1 MTASPRSAAPR
12 GPRSDLLP
20 RQQHGGAPQHLLMT
34 LYADYWLSSAGWASS
49 AALVRLLAEFGI
61 TGTSGRAALSRLSR
75 RGMMNVHRNGRRTF
89 YGVEG
94 AAAATLADSVRK
106 VLSFGVTTELWD
118 GTWTTVAFSVPEE
131 QREVR
136 HQLRTRLRWLG
147 FAPLFD
153 GFWISPT
160 ASAGDAVH
168 ELDVLGVTSAVVL
181 RTDGSAGGRPLTE
194 AWDLDEV
201 RGLYEEFIAATSPLA
216 ERVRA
221 GAVTSAEALVART
234 RVMDE
239 WRTFRWKDPG
249 LPPALLPHD
258 WPRDTARALFAE
270 VYDGLGPLAEH
281 RVRQIVLESDPDDA
295 DLVRHHTTG
304 RMP

>member
-1 MTASPRSAAPR
+1 MTATPRSAAPR

-34 LYADYWLSSAGWASS
+34 LYADYWLSTGGWASS

-61 TGTSGRAALSRLSR
+61 TETSGRAALSRLSR
-75 RGMMNVHRNGRRTF
+75 RGMMSVRRNGRRTF

-94 AAAATLADSVRK
+94 TAAATLAESVHK
-106 VLSFGVTTELWD
+106 VLSFGTVSEPWD
-118 GTWTTVAFSVPEE
+118 GTWTTVAFSIPEE
-131 QREVR
+131 QREIR

-147 FAPLFD
+147 LAPIFD

-160 ASAGDAVH
+160 ASAGDTVR
-168 ELDVLGVTSAVVL
+168 ELDALGVTSAVVL
-181 RTDGSAGGRPLTE
+181 RTNGPVGGRPLTD

-201 RGLYEEFIAATSPLA
+201 RGLYEEFIGTVSPLA
-216 ERVRA
+216 DRVRA
-221 GAVTSAEALVART
+221 GGVTAAEALVCRT
-234 RVMDE
+234 QVMDE
-239 WRTFRWKDPG
+239 WRTFRWKDPN
-249 LPPALLPHD
+249 LPQALLPRD

-281 RVRQIVLESDPDDA
+281 RVRQVVLELDPDDA
-295 DLVRHHTTG
+295 ELVRHHTTL
-304 RMP
+304 RVS

>member
-1 MTASPRSAAPR
+1 MTATPRSAAQR
-12 GPRSDLLP
+12 GSRSDPPAL
-20 RQQHGGAPQHLLMT
+20 RQHGGAPQHLLMT
-34 LYADYWLSSAGWASS
+34 LYADYWLSTGGRASS

-61 TGTSGRAALSRLSR
+61 SESSSRAALGRLSR
-75 RGMMNVHRNGRRTF
+75 RGMVTVHRNGRRTF

-94 AAAATLADSVRK
+94 AAAATLGDSVRR
-106 VLSFGVTTELWD
+106 VLSFGAVSRPWD
-118 GTWTTVAFSVPEE
+118 GRWTTVAFSVPEE

-136 HQLRTRLRWLG
+136 HRLRTRLRWLG
-147 FAPLFD
+147 FAPVFD

-160 ASAGDAVH
+160 APADDALR
-168 ELDVLGVTSAVVL
+168 ELEALGVTSAAVL
-181 RTDGSAGGRPLTE
+181 RTDGPVAGRPLTG

-201 RGLYEEFIAATSPLA
+201 RGLYEGFVDTAAPLA

-221 GAVTSAEALVART
+221 GGVTAAEALVSRT

-239 WRTFRWKDPG
+239 WRTFRWKDPD
-249 LPPALLPHD
+249 LPHELLPAD

-281 RVRQIVLESDPDDA
+281 RVRQIVLELAPDDV
-295 DLVRHHTTG
+295 DLVRHHTTR

>member
-1 MTASPRSAAPR
+1 MTATPRSAAPR

-34 LYADYWLSSAGWASS
+34 LYADYWLSTGGWASS

-61 TGTSGRAALSRLSR
+61 TETSGRAALSRLSR
-75 RGMMNVHRNGRRTF
+75 RGMITVHRNGRRTF

-94 AAAATLADSVRK
+94 AAAATLGDTVRK
-106 VLSFGVTTELWD
+106 VLSFGVPAEPWD
-118 GTWTTVAFSVPEE
+118 RTWTTVAFSIPEE

-147 FAPLFD
+147 FAPIFD

-160 ASAGDAVH
+160 ASGDDTVH
-168 ELDVLGVTSAVVL
+168 ELDTLGVTSAVVL
-181 RTDGSAGGRPLTE
+181 RTGGPVGGRPLTE
-194 AWDLDEV
+194 AWNLDEV
-201 RGLYEEFIAATSPLA
+201 RELYEEFADTVSPLA
-216 ERVRA
+216 AQVRA
-221 GAVTSAEALVART
+221 GRVTAAEALVRRT
-234 RVMDE
+234 EVMDE
-239 WRTFRWKDPG
+239 WRTFRWKDPN
-249 LPPALLPHD
+249 LPHELLPGD

-281 RVRQIVLESDPDDA
+281 RVRQIVLEHDPDDIE
-295 DLVRHHTTG
+295 LVRHHTTH
-304 RMP
+304 RAP

>member
-1 MTASPRSAAPR
+1 MTATPRSAAQR

-34 LYADYWLSSAGWASS
+34 LYADYWLSTDGWASS
-49 AALVRLLAEFGI
+49 AALVRLLAEFDI
-61 TGTSGRAALSRLSR
+61 TETSARASLSRLSR
-75 RGMMNVHRNGRRTF
+75 RGMMSVHRNGRRTF

-94 AAAATLADSVRK
+94 AAATTLAESVRR
-106 VLSFGVTTELWD
+106 VLSFGTVAELWD
-118 GTWTTVAFSVPEE
+118 GAWTTVAFSIPEE
-131 QREVR
+131 QREIR

-147 FAPLFD
+147 FAPIFD

-160 ASAGDAVH
+160 ASADDTVG
-168 ELDVLGVTSAVVL
+168 ELDALGVTSAVVL
-181 RTDGSAGGRPLTE
+181 RAHGQVGGRPLTD

-201 RGLYEEFIAATSPLA
+201 RALYEGFIGTVSPLA

-221 GAVTSAEALVART
+221 GAVTSAEALVCRT
-234 RVMDE
+234 QVMDE
-239 WRTFRWKDPG
+239 WRTFRWKDPN
-249 LPPALLPHD
+249 LPHELLPQD

-281 RVRQIVLESDPDDA
+281 RVRQIVRELDPDDVE
-295 DLVRHHTTG
+295 LVRHHTT
-304 RMP
+304 RQAP